1 MLKGEA
7 MSNLKNQ
14 SAAVVMEGAS
24 ARIVDCAT
32 FSLPRGSMTALV
44 GPSGSGKTTLMR
56 MIVGTQANV
65 QGEVRVLGLP
75 AGHPDLRT
83 RVTYAT
89 QAASIFDDLTVRENL
104 DYVRSI
110 YGLPVGRCKE
120 IVDKLDL
127 QNHVGSICG
136 NLSGGQRSRVSLAMA
151 LLPYPEL
158 LILDEPTVGLDP
170 LLRRQLWDLFHDLAE
185 EGTTL
190 IISSHILDEAEH
202 CDQVLFVRDGDVM
215 HTTRDSIVAQTGTA
229 NPRACVCG
237 PGVID
242 GFVVLDTH

>member
-83 RVTYAT
+83 RVT
-89 QAASIFDDLTVRENL
+89 
-104 DYVRSI
+104 
-110 YGLPVGRCKE
+110 
-120 IVDKLDL
+120 
-127 QNHVGSICG
+127 
-136 NLSGGQRSRVSLAMA
+136 
-151 LLPYPEL
+151 
-158 LILDEPTVGLDP
+158 
-170 LLRRQLWDLFHDLAE
+170 
-185 EGTTL
+185 
-190 IISSHILDEAEH
+190 
-202 CDQVLFVRDGDVM
+202 
-215 HTTRDSIVAQTGTA
+215 
-229 NPRACVCG
+229 
-237 PGVID
+237 
-242 GFVVLDTH
+242 

>member
-7 MSNLKNQ
+7 MCNAKKQ
-14 SAAVVMEGAS
+14 DAAVVMEGAS

-65 QGEVRVLGLP
+65 RGEVRVLGLP

-110 YGLPVGRCKE
+110 YGLAVGRRKE

-136 NLSGGQRSRVSLAMA
+136 SLSGGQRSRVSLAMA
-151 LLPYPEL
+151 LLPHPEL
-158 LILDEPTVGLDP
+158 VVLDEPTVGLDP
-170 LLRRQLWDLFHDLAE
+170 MLRRQLWDLFHGLAE
-185 EGTTL
+185 DGTTL
-190 IISSHILDEAEH
+190 VISSHILDEAEH
-202 CDQVLFVRDGDVM
+202 CDQVLFVRDGHVM
-215 HTTRDSIVAQTGTA
+215 HTTRDKIVSQTGTA
-229 NPRACVCG
+229 NMEDAFMAVMER
-237 PGVID
+237 
-242 GFVVLDTH
+242 